1 MVHLFVLG
9 NTDLKKFG
17 TIGYPVDSEAF
28 SIAIYVR
35 ILTRDMVSMQEERN
49 RISAATRYATHLIEL
64 FAKESFYEKINN
76 FEKNKFLDFL
86 IELKDETTNLI
97 SLKRF
102 VLENIDECY
111 ELFHI
116 GKAVFDKRG
125 YQTDYESN
133 DEFLE
138 HIDYEEI
145 ISMVSDAWEDSLD
158 SKTME
163 RVRMLSKKIPE
174 LFFEK
179 KGN

>member
-1 MVHLFVLG
+1 MG
-9 NTDLKKFG
+9 NTGLKKFG
-17 TIGYPVDSEAF
+17 IIGYPVDSEAF

-125 YQTDYESN
+125 YQTDY
-133 DEFLE
+133 
-138 HIDYEEI
+138 
-145 ISMVSDAWEDSLD
+145 
-158 SKTME
+158 
-163 RVRMLSKKIPE
+163 
-174 LFFEK
+174 
-179 KGN
+179 

>member
-1 MVHLFVLG
+1 MG
-9 NTDLKKFG
+9 NTGLKKFG
-17 TIGYPVDSEAF
+17 IIGYPVDSEAF
-28 SIAIYVR
+28 SIAIFVR

-64 FAKESFYEKINN
+64 FSKESLYEKINN

-138 HIDYEEI
+138 HINYEEI

-158 SKTME
+158 SKAME